1 MTMKLTEL
9 LTALVST
16 MKASGIDSDTGASLL
31 TFLQTEDQQWAM
43 LDWMDSE
50 YDKTGKFPD
59 QAACCRAVDAI
70 LDKYPT
76 NVA

>member
-9 LTALVST
+9 QTALVSA
-16 MKASGIDSDTGASLL
+16 MKASGIDPDTGASLL
-31 TFLQTEDQQWAM
+31 TFIQTEDQQWAM

>member
-1 MTMKLTEL
+1 MKLTEL